1 MVKPVN
7 YPYIRGSLF
16 LGAIARSGLE
26 RCDRFWDWE
35 KIGRRKST
43 VSLSKTKNPHHL
55 AKVGHQGA
63 STFLLFV
70 TCVGCSG
77 RSDRCPR
84 DLVD

>member
-1 MVKPVN
+1 M
-7 YPYIRGSLF
+7 
-16 LGAIARSGLE
+16 IARSGLKAIA
-26 RCDRFWDWE
+26 RPVWE
-35 KIGRRKST
+35 KAGRRKST

-77 RSDRCPR
+77 RSNRSPR
-84 DLVD
+84 NLFD